1 MESNDIILKAV
12 PKIVSLMQKSRCEAS
27 LMEFCDYV
35 WPVVEPAIPFVKG
48 WAIEAI
54 AEHLQAVTDGHI
66 TRLLMN
72 VPPGFT
78 KSLMTDVFWPAWE
91 WGPKN
96 MPWLRYV
103 CASYSNHLT
112 ERDNMRCR
120 NIVISDRYKA
130 LWGKRFIIS
139 NEQFTK
145 IKFANEKTREK
156 LATCVRRSGVGQR
169 REK

>member
-1 MESNDIILKAV
+1 
-12 PKIVSLMQKSRCEAS
+12 MQRVALGAAFKRIETLLEHKKYEGKLIDFAG
-27 LMEFCDYV
+27 YV
-35 WPVVEPAIPFVKG
+35 WPVVEPAIPFIRG

-54 AEHLQAVTDGHI
+54 ADHLQAVTDGSI
-66 TRLLMN
+66 KRLLMN

-91 WGPKN
+91 WGPCN
-96 MPWLRYV
+96 MPWLRYM

-120 NIVISDRYKA
+120 NIVVSDRYKR
-130 LWGKRFIIS
+130 LWGDRFKIS

-145 IKFANEKTREK
+145 IKFANDKT
-156 LATCVRRSGVGQR
+156 G
-169 REK
+169 